1 MNQDSD
7 NVGVK
12 HKKYKNIL
20 FFENFLNKLRHF
32 IKCVLSFSA
41 ALNDRKID
49 RLTKYINFNFS
60 KL

>member
-7 NVGVK
+7 SVGVK

-32 IKCVLSFSA
+32 IKGVFSFSA

-60 KL
+60 ML